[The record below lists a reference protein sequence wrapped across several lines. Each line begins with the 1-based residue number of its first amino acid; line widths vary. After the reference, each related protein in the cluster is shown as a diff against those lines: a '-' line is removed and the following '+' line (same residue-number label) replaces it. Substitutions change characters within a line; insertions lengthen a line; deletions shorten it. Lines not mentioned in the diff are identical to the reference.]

1 MYKARRTAHTF
12 VCFIFFGLIA
22 TASVAEDD
30 PVLTVLPGSKPKLVI
45 DPDRTVRIWIPSRLY
60 SANMQYN
67 VFDWKHWD
75 KLNASVKPSV
85 LNELKDLNGAMY
97 RYPGGLPANTFDWEA
112 SVVDYDTRVENRNAG
127 GNRNL
132 NTYFGVEEYL
142 QFIDDVSTGTPWY
155 TLNLIGA
162 GTEQNLIEWPAWQ
175 VGQSNERL
183 AQLILQRTPN
193 AKLRYYQLGNE
204 LDRNH
209 YQWSHDKYV
218 SRSLASINRILAID
232 PNARFVPFMR
242 EFNWTYK
249 APLTGVSKVQDYF
262 NDVMN
267 GLPMV
272 NDFSLHFYYD
282 GKLSPNGKFVTIP
295 DIIRKIEKA
304 VALAKNARP
313 GNYYVWATEHG
324 KRFFLSG
331 GSPESGTSLDAALA
345 TGDFLLAISQMP
357 VVKGAFLQGL
367 DGGSRKFYF
376 DSASP
381 TASFWV
387 LRILAGQKY
396 KRVLASTTTSP
407 NNSGYPGGYDVRAV
421 AFTNAAGDG
430 LGVSA
435 VNRSNQGTTLRVEY
449 PPMAGRNVI
458 ESRRLIKGPTGADPK
473 TVEQD
478 YTVFNNPIT
487 YAKTFSPAGII
498 YVWLPP
504 LSVSS
509 ITFE

>member
-1 MYKARRTAHTF
+1 MYKARLTAHTF
-12 VCFIFFGLIA
+12 VCVIVFSLMA
-22 TASVAEDD
+22 TPSVAQQD
-30 PVLTVLPGSKPKLVI
+30 PVLTVLPGSQPKLVV
-45 DPDRTVRIWIPSRLY
+45 DPDRTIRIWIPSRLY

-75 KLNASVKPSV
+75 EINGEVKPSV
-85 LNELKDLNGAMY
+85 LNDLKDLNGAMY
-97 RYPGGLPANTFDWEA
+97 RYPGGLPSNTFDWEA
-112 SVVDYDTRVENRNAG
+112 SVVDYDVRVENRSSG
-127 GNRNL
+127 TNRSL

-142 QFIDDVSTGTPWY
+142 RFIGNVSTGTPWY
-155 TLNLIGA
+155 VLNLIGA
-162 GTEQNLIEWPAWQ
+162 GTEENLIEWPSWQ
-175 VGQSNERL
+175 VGNSNAKL

-193 AKLRYYQLGNE
+193 AQFRYYQLGNE

-209 YQWSHDKYV
+209 YQWPTSMYV
-218 SRSLASINRILAID
+218 NRSLVSINKILAID
-232 PNARFVPFMR
+232 PQARFVPFMR
-242 EFNWTYK
+242 DYNWTYK
-249 APLTGVSKVQDYF
+249 APLSGVSKVQDYF
-262 NDVMN
+262 DDVMT

-272 NDFSLHFYYD
+272 KDFSLHFYYD
-282 GKLSPNGKFVTIP
+282 GKFSPTSKFATIP
-295 DIIRKIEKA
+295 DVIQKIEKA
-304 VALAKNARP
+304 VEMAKAARP
-313 GNYYVWATEHG
+313 GDYFVWITEHG

-331 GSPESGTSLDAALA
+331 GTPESGTSFDAGLA
-345 TGDFLLAISQMP
+345 TGDFLLAVSQMP

-435 VNRSNQGTTLRVEY
+435 VNRSPQGTTLRVEY
-449 PPMAGRNVI
+449 SPMAGREVI

-473 TVEQD
+473 TVEQEYIVYD
-478 YTVFNNPIT
+478 DPIVNT
-487 YAKTFSPAGII
+487 KTFGPAGII

-509 ITFE
+509 ITFD